1 MNEAYNFYVQDIT
14 QALERQ
20 TTAGWSNKVLARKE
34 RYTIVFVISG
44 DAWCSMEDTTYSIT
58 EGDVFVFSGEHVR
71 IPRANPKNPWHF
83 ISICFWLASTDG
95 SAFSLFSAPVEQ
107 FHNIPNFTREK
118 FKKLVS
124 VWTIRSKT
132 YMLVCRTLMQDILC
146 DLIQLQA
153 VSLHR
158 ASKLHKISA
167 AQQYIAKNYDKQITI
182 DELAKLC
189 SLSPSHFRKSF
200 KEIVGMSAIQY
211 TIYIRIN
218 KARELLEMSSANI
231 SEIAAQTGFSDVFYF
246 SKMFKKMTGYSP
258 MRYAKDRRQL

>member
-1 MNEAYNFYVQDIT
+1 MNDAYNFYVQDIT

-44 DAWCSMEDTTYSIT
+44 DAWCTVNDTTYNIT
-58 EGDVFVFSGEHVR
+58 EGDVLVFSGEYMRVSK
-71 IPRANPKNPWHF
+71 ANPENPWRF
-83 ISICFWLASTDG
+83 ISIHFMLASTDG

-107 FHNIPNFTREK
+107 FHNVPNIMREK
-118 FKKLVS
+118 FKKIVS

-132 YMLVCRTLMQDILC
+132 YMLVCRTLLQDILC
-146 DLIQLQA
+146 DLIQSQA

-158 ASKLHKISA
+158 PSKLHKINA

-211 TIYIRIN
+211 TIYIRVN
-218 KARELLEMSSANI
+218 KAKELLEITSANI